1 MIKMKALKKN
11 LFVQLQCYLWIALI
25 AFSTIG
31 CSAKK
36 NFFQAFELSIETPIS
51 GSKALALSSYLSICD
66 AEVLT
71 KSSTQDKS
79 SIVKTSLF
87 LDNDFRLKHNLSFI
101 PQSCVFLEDYFLEL
115 TGTSPPLYLMF
126 KKIKVAL
133 V

>member
-1 MIKMKALKKN
+1 MKALKKN
-11 LFVQLQCYLWIALI
+11 IFVQLQCYLWIALI

-71 KSSTQDKS
+71 RNSIHDKS
-79 SIVKTSLF
+79 SIAKKALF
-87 LDNDFRLKHNLSFI
+87 LDNDFKLERNLSFI
-101 PQSCVFLEDYFLEL
+101 PQLSVFLEDYFFEL
-115 TGTSPPLYLMF
+115 AGTSPPLYLIF